1 MDRSR
6 IKRSITVY
14 VPGHLCNLRCSYCY
28 VTECLKYSMDGHA
41 EFNYSVEHMIKAFE
55 PARLGG
61 IAYIVVI
68 GEGETLFPPEVI
80 PFVKGLLHQGH
91 VVEVVTNNTLDDRIG
106 FKASDC

>member
-41 EFNYSVEHMIKAFE
+41 EFTYSGGTYDKRLE
-55 PARLGG
+55 PVSWRRSVYCCDRGR
-61 IAYIVVI
+61 
-68 GEGETLFPPEVI
+68 EGKHCF
-80 PFVKGLLHQGH
+80 LL
-91 VVEVVTNNTLDDRIG
+91 
-106 FKASDC
+106 K

>member
-1 MDRSR
+1 
-6 IKRSITVY
+6 
-14 VPGHLCNLRCSYCY
+14 
-28 VTECLKYSMDGHA
+28 
-41 EFNYSVEHMIKAFE
+41 MIKAFE

-91 VVEVVTNNTLDDRIG
+91 VVEVVTNNTLDG
-106 FKASDC
+106 